1 VKQLVYSI
9 YDKVAKESGPLF
21 FAKNEEVAQ
30 RQFNNVLGDFDEV
43 RKSEYELILIGTFE
57 TETCEMELV

>member
-1 VKQLVYSI
+1 MKQLVYSI

>member
-1 VKQLVYSI
+1 
-9 YDKVAKESGPLF
+9 LF